1 MPLVKLKGFHPMP
14 TLKVARDTD
23 DEVLDLSVAI
33 SSAEVCVRLRIM
45 RLNCVIC
52 LMPSDSLVS
61 ACEMGGAE
69 LRTVRQESSSQR
81 H

>member
-1 MPLVKLKGFHPMP
+1 MCC
-14 TLKVARDTD
+14 VALHAPRRRTRTCTHRAHIAH
-23 DEVLDLSVAI
+23 LSVAI